1 MGERGLTLIEVVIA
15 LALAGV
21 LGLALVQGLSDM
33 ALSQRQHDEQTAAL
47 IAAQGHIEKIKRAAY
62 DPSVTSAPGPAY
74 LALSTSQTVGYI
86 PLDLTAIAQLIATDV
101 QLVTVVASSGG
112 VEILHLQ
119 TYKVNR

>member
-1 MGERGLTLIEVVIA
+1 MGERGLTLVEVVIA
-15 LALAGV
+15 LALTGV
-21 LGLALVQGLSDM
+21 LGFALVQGLSAM

-62 DPSVTSAPGPAY
+62 DPSVTSTPGPAY
-74 LALSTSQTVGYI
+74 LSLATSETVGYI
-86 PLDLTAIAQLIATDV
+86 PLDLAASAQLVATDV

-112 VEILHLQ
+112 LEILHLQ